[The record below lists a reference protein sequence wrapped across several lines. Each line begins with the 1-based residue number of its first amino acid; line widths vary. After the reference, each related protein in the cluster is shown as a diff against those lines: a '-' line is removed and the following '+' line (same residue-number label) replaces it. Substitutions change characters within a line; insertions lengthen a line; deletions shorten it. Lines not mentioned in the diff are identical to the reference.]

1 MGRWGFF
8 VTIEGIEGSGKST
21 LAKGLYELLKEKG
34 FPVLLTCEPGGTG
47 AGEKIREILLFSKEK
62 LSPYTELFLFLA
74 SRKEHVEKK
83 ILPALREGKIVICD
97 RFDDSTIAY
106 QGFGRELPL
115 RILKRINKIVTCGLK
130 PSLTFLLDIDPEEG
144 LRRIERRDRIEE
156 EELEFHQ
163 RVREGF
169 LSIAKRAKKRVIV
182 IDAKKEKKEILK
194 IAFEKLLQR
203 LKEKRKYI
211 SLIKSL

>member
-8 VTIEGIEGSGKST
+8 ITVEGIEGSGKST
-21 LAKGLYELLKEKG
+21 LAKGLYNKLKEKG
-34 FPVLLTCEPGGTG
+34 FPVLLTWEPGGTG
-47 AGEKIREILLFSKEK
+47 VGEKIREILLFSEN
-62 LSPYTELFLFLA
+62 LSPWTELFLFLA

-115 RILKRINKIVTCGLK
+115 RILKRMNKIVTQELK
-130 PSLTFLLDIDPEEG
+130 PNLTFLLDIEPAEG
-144 LRRIERRDRIEE
+144 LKRTDRRDRIEKE
-156 EELEFHQ
+156 NIDFHSK
-163 RVREGF
+163 VREGY
-169 LSIAKRAKKRVIV
+169 LKIAKRAKKRVIV
-182 IDAKKEKKEILK
+182 IDGKKSPSFILEF
-194 IAFEKLLQR
+194 AFNKTIER
-203 LKEKRKYI
+203 LKKKGKFI